1 LNGQLPGASRRA
13 GIEREKSRCT
23 NPPRLLLIKSRGSRN
38 KGISNYQKK
47 ILNDLDFFSYLY
59 YILYQQVIISN
70 YKEITMNIKVANEEH
85 RTTVYLSGSVD
96 IPGAES
102 LKKVLNQIADDNPR
116 EVCIDFDEVNFIG
129 SSGIGKLLL
138 FYKKFTSRGGRVS
151 IVNLNKE
158 ITALFKAIKLDKLF
172 NI

>member
-1 LNGQLPGASRRA
+1 
-13 GIEREKSRCT
+13 
-23 NPPRLLLIKSRGSRN
+23 
-38 KGISNYQKK
+38 
-47 ILNDLDFFSYLY
+47 
-59 YILYQQVIISN
+59 
-70 YKEITMNIKVANEEH
+70 MNVKLANEGEKV
-85 RTTVYLSGSVD
+85 TVFISGSVD

-102 LKKVLNQIADDNPR
+102 LKKTFNQIAETNPLPK
-116 EVCIDFDEVNFIG
+116 EVWVDFSEVNFIG

-138 FYKKFTSRGGRVS
+138 FYKKFTSKGGKVM

>member
-1 LNGQLPGASRRA
+1 
-13 GIEREKSRCT
+13 
-23 NPPRLLLIKSRGSRN
+23 
-38 KGISNYQKK
+38 
-47 ILNDLDFFSYLY
+47 
-59 YILYQQVIISN
+59 
-70 YKEITMNIKVANEEH
+70 MNIKVEREGDKV
-85 RTTVYLSGSVD
+85 TVFLSGSVD

-102 LKKVLNQIADDNPR
+102 LKKEFNSITESDPT

-138 FYKKFTSRGGRVS
+138 FYKKFTSKGGKVS

>member
-1 LNGQLPGASRRA
+1 MNVKISSEA
-13 GIEREKSRCT
+13 EKT
-23 NPPRLLLIKSRGSRN
+23 
-38 KGISNYQKK
+38 
-47 ILNDLDFFSYLY
+47 
-59 YILYQQVIISN
+59 V
-70 YKEITMNIKVANEEH
+70 
-85 RTTVYLSGSVD
+85 VYLSGSID

-102 LKKVLNQIADDNPR
+102 LKKSLTQILEDDT
-116 EVCIDFDEVNFIG
+116 EKEASIDFEGVNFIG

-138 FYKKFTSRGGRVS
+138 FYKNFTSKGGKVQ

>member
-1 LNGQLPGASRRA
+1 MNIRIANEG
-13 GIEREKSRCT
+13 EKS
-23 NPPRLLLIKSRGSRN
+23 
-38 KGISNYQKK
+38 
-47 ILNDLDFFSYLY
+47 
-59 YILYQQVIISN
+59 
-70 YKEITMNIKVANEEH
+70 
-85 RTTVYLSGSVD
+85 TVYLSGSID
-96 IPGAES
+96 IPGAEN
-102 LKKVLNQIADDNPR
+102 LKKSFSQITENNPK

-138 FYKKFTSRGGRVS
+138 FYKKFTSKGGKVH

>member
-1 LNGQLPGASRRA
+1 
-13 GIEREKSRCT
+13 
-23 NPPRLLLIKSRGSRN
+23 
-38 KGISNYQKK
+38 
-47 ILNDLDFFSYLY
+47 
-59 YILYQQVIISN
+59 
-70 YKEITMNIKVANEEH
+70 MNVKLANEGEKV
-85 RTTVYLSGSVD
+85 TVYISGSVD

-102 LKKVLNQIADDNPR
+102 LKKTFNQIAETNPLPK
-116 EVCIDFDEVNFIG
+116 EVWVDFGEVNFIG

-138 FYKKFTSRGGRVS
+138 FYKKFTSKGGKVM